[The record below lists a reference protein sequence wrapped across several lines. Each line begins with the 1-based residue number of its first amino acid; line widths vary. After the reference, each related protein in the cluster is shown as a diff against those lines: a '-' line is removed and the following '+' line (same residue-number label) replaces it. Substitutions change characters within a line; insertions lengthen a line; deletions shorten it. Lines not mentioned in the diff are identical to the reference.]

1 MLNRELMNKIKNNF
15 PYKWVFS
22 FLSAAAFSV
31 NFNYVSNFE
40 AFSTINQRFS
50 STNFPLVL
58 LAFLLPFLSFFLL
71 ENGKKPVNNSWQIVT
86 SVILSLFA
94 LLGES
99 VSKTLNL
106 DLLLASK
113 VTFLISLIVWA
124 GFAIFIY
131 AFIDVLKFVFKQ
143 ISDAKVIEKINRY
156 HFPNFYWTALIV
168 FLLWLP
174 IIIYLFP
181 GTIGYDGSRQ
191 LDEFFKVY
199 IPRLHFTYFPTN
211 HHPWFATLV
220 MGGIFK
226 LGLLLFHSNTGAFYL
241 HSTILLLVS
250 VFAYSGLVL
259 RVRKLSNN
267 FNAWIVILFFG
278 LEPHFSAYAVC
289 FDKTGWFL
297 ASTAFFVSAFLDVIV
312 LKKKN
317 IFSSS
322 FLVISALLVCL
333 FRNNGIYVVLPAI
346 LLSIFLFKEIRRP
359 LLIIF
364 AVVLIAYEGWSKVVL
379 KALDVM
385 PSSPAEMLVAPIQ
398 QTSFIVTN
406 YPKELTKA
414 DKKSINKVMYL
425 DKISK
430 TYNPTFGDSAKNLFR
445 YNSFLILASSIK
457 EFQKNP
463 NWWKG
468 NLYKKN
474 VKQYLITWLKMGIR
488 HPLQYVNATLNNQF
502 LSLDPIPERSFNL
515 NDPYGSISIYVG
527 RPRNTYFVLS
537 NKYLKDVKPLVKS
550 QKGMLDYL
558 SLICAIPIVNLVLK
572 TALWN
577 WLAISMLI
585 YFIFKRNKLGIALTL
600 PSILT
605 FLVNLDGSVN
615 GDARYTVPIEI
626 MMIAPLLFINADEK
640 KQLEKK

>member
-1 MLNRELMNKIKNNF
+1 MRNKELINKIKNNF

-22 FLSAAAFSV
+22 FLSAVSFSV
-31 NFNYVSNFE
+31 NFNYVSNFK

-50 STNFPLVL
+50 SANFPLVL
-58 LAFLLPFLSFFLL
+58 LAFVLPFLSFFLL
-71 ENGKKPVNNSWQIVT
+71 NKRQKRVDKSWQILT
-86 SVILSLFA
+86 SIILSLFA

-99 VSKTLNL
+99 VSNTLNL
-106 DLLLASK
+106 DLLIASK
-113 VTFLISLIVWA
+113 VTFLISIIVWA
-124 GFAIFIY
+124 GFAVFIY
-131 AFIDVLKFVFKQ
+131 ASIDVLKFICKQ
-143 ISDAKVIEKINRY
+143 ISSARIVEKVNHYR
-156 HFPNFYWTALIV
+156 FPNFYLIVLIV

-174 IIIYLFP
+174 VIIYLLP

-191 LDEFFKVY
+191 LDEFFRVY
-199 IPRLHFTYFPTN
+199 IPKLNFTYFPTN

-241 HSTILLLVS
+241 HSTILLLFS
-250 VFAYSGLVL
+250 IFAYSGLIL

-267 FNAWIVILFFG
+267 FSAWMAILFFG

-297 ASTAFFVSAFLDVIV
+297 ASTAFFVSAFLDVV
-312 LKKKN
+312 SLKKKN
-317 IFSSS
+317 IFSYV
-322 FLVISALLVCL
+322 FLIISALLVCL

-346 LLSIFLFKEIRRP
+346 LLAIFLLKNIRRT
-359 LLIIF
+359 LLIVF
-364 AVVLIAYEGWSKVVL
+364 AVIFVVYEGWSKIVL
-379 KALDVM
+379 KSLDVM

-406 YPKELTKA
+406 HPKELTKE
-414 DKKSINKVMYL
+414 DRKSINKVMYL

-445 YNSFLILASSIK
+445 YNSFLILPISIK

-463 NWWKG
+463 DWWKG
-468 NLYKKN
+468 SLYKKN
-474 VKQYLITWLKMGIR
+474 VKQYLVTWAKMGIK
-488 HPLQYVNATLNNQF
+488 HPLQYVNATLDNQF
-502 LSLDPIPERSFNL
+502 LSLDPIPARNFNRK
-515 NDPYGSISIYVG
+515 DPYGSISIYTG

-537 NKYLKDVKPLVKS
+537 SKYLKDVKPLVKS
-550 QKGMLDYL
+550 QKGIVNYL
-558 SLICAIPIVNLVLK
+558 SLICSIPIFNIVLK

-577 WLAISMLI
+577 WLAIAMFI
-585 YFIFKRNKLGIALTL
+585 YFIFKRNKLGIVLTL

-605 FLVNLDGSVN
+605 FLINLDGSVN
-615 GDARYTVPIEI
+615 GDPRYAVPIEI
-626 MMIAPLLFINADEK
+626 MMIAPLLFINSDK
-640 KQLEKK
+640 KKKLNK